1 MTECLFVAQRRF
13 YSTNPRCAARGALHN
28 GALLA
33 SRSATTMLRVATGTT
48 APARKPGCLA
58 AEAAATGSNARLRGL
73 VRPHRRPLRTRSRA
87 RPRHGVRMEPVSQ
100 NDTSPPRELGRR
112 HGRGCCQHP
121 AGEPAAAGPPA
132 GLRPRR
138 RTQPGVGAGRR
149 AAQSAPVARLQSPAT
164 PPADHDVA
172 PPRELGLRHGR
183 GCCQHPAAERRAG
196 RASGRASAGADASG
210 PARAGGRP
218 ARSAPVA
225 RLQSPATPPGPKTY
239 VAPPPRATTLDRHS
253 APCYTAVYTTLGRTA

>member
-132 GLRPRR
+132 ARPPA

-149 AAQSAPVARLQSPAT
+149 AAQSAPVARLQSPAIGQ
-164 PPADHDVA
+164 PATI
-172 PPRELGLRHGR
+172 RRTHG
-183 GCCQHPAAERRAG
+183 GG
-196 RASGRASAGADASG
+196 RATSWSGRL
-210 PARAGGRP
+210 PA
-218 ARSAPVA
+218 
-225 RLQSPATPPGPKTY
+225 
-239 VAPPPRATTLDRHS
+239 PR
-253 APCYTAVYTTLGRTA
+253 G